1 MLHRVTG
8 NRPSIQGI
16 KAALAAGRLSHS
28 ILLTG
33 EKGTGTGFAAR
44 CLAADYLWPHGGDGA
59 RLVMESRAEDCIEV
73 RGEGAAGEIRI
84 DRIRQVRRQIFST
97 ALQGPGRVVI
107 LYGAQALNPSSA
119 NALLKVLEE
128 PPEGVLFILTA
139 TSAAAVLPTIR
150 SRCVCFAMAPVSEE
164 DCVAYLRQARPG
176 CTEAEFLTRAMGGRI
191 GSALACIDDD
201 ARRAVLE
208 DAVQAARLAGT
219 GDVYGLQL
227 LLARREKDKPGA
239 RQLLE
244 DLRGICAAGLG
255 ENPLVKEL
263 SPAKAAAFMQLAGQ
277 TNNQLAG
284 NVSAK
289 LALACLAARASAL
302 G

>member
-1 MLHRVTG
+1 MLNRVTG

-28 ILLTG
+28 ILLAG

-44 CLAADYLWPHGGDGA
+44 CLAADYLWPHGGAGA

-73 RGEGAAGEIRI
+73 RGEGASGDIRI
-84 DRIRQVRRQIFST
+84 DRIRQVRQQIFST

-107 LYGAQALNPSSA
+107 LYGAQSLNPSSA

-164 DCVAYLRQARPG
+164 DCVAYLRQARPN
-176 CTEAEFLTRAMGGRI
+176 CTEAKFLARAMGGRI
-191 GSALACIDDD
+191 GSALACADDEG
-201 ARRAVLE
+201 RRAILQ
-208 DAVQAARLAGT
+208 DAVQSASLAAA
-219 GDVYGLQL
+219 GDVYGLQM
-227 LLARREKDKPGA
+227 LLAKREKDKPA
-239 RQLLE
+239 LRQLLE
-244 DLRGICAAGLG
+244 DIRAVCAAGMG
-255 ENPLVKEL
+255 TDPLVPAL
-263 SPAKAAAFMQLAGQ
+263 SPARSAAIIGLAGTAASQLAA
-277 TNNQLAG
+277 NAP
-284 NVSAK
+284 AK
-289 LALACLAARASAL
+289 LVLTCFAAQAAKK

>member
-1 MLHRVTG
+1 MLNRVTG
-8 NRPSIQGI
+8 NRPSIPGI

-128 PPEGVLFILTA
+128 PP
-139 TSAAAVLPTIR
+139 AAVLPTIR

-263 SPAKAAAFMQLAGQ
+263 SPAKAAALMQLAGQ
-277 TNNQLAG
+277 TDRQLAG